1 MVTHEQIAERLGRFE
16 AIAGLEYNFISID
29 IWYEK
34 FKSWDADRF
43 NCHCG
48 QVENK
53 IKWHILPTL
62 NDFYKE
68 SEPKW
73 KQP

>member
-48 QVENK
+48 QVENE
-53 IKWHILPTL
+53 IIL
-62 NDFYKE
+62 
-68 SEPKW
+68 
-73 KQP
+73 